1 MMALQRSVVF
11 ESGMAATIELN
22 GLLDSYVSRIEQ
34 VRGDV
39 LVVDTPMRQR
49 EYVALG
55 QGQRVLLQV
64 TRRHNPYFYETVVVG
79 TEWSDGQQQT
89 LLRRPAD
96 NAGVQLRRHVR
107 VTVSIADAQ
116 YWIEG
121 EEGKFGPT
129 VPGSVLDI
137 SAGGLLAMTKE
148 GLPEGAVVLTK
159 FTLSRQ
165 AGSLMASVRILR
177 NYERVSD
184 LGVKTFRSHCQFV
197 DLPER
202 ERDRLIKFV
211 FQRERELRAKGQL

>member
-1 MMALQRSVVF
+1 MALQRSVVF

-22 GLLDSYVSRIEQ
+22 GLVDSYASRIEQ

-165 AGSLMASVRILR
+165 AGNLMASVKILR

>member
-11 ESGMAATIELN
+11 ESGMGATIEFD
-22 GLLDSYVSRIEQ
+22 GQGDSYASRIDH

-49 EYVALG
+49 EYVTLDP
-55 QGQRVLLQV
+55 GQRILLQV
-64 TRRHNPYFYETVVVG
+64 TRRHNPYFYDTVVVG

-89 LLRRPAD
+89 LLRRPPD

-107 VTVSIADAQ
+107 VTVAISDAQ
-116 YWIEG
+116 YWVEG

-148 GLPEGAVVLTK
+148 GLPVGAVVLTK

-165 AGSLMASVRILR
+165 AGSLMASVKILR

-202 ERDRLIKFV
+202 ESDRLIKFV

>member
-22 GLLDSYVSRIEQ
+22 GLVDSYASRIEQ

-165 AGSLMASVRILR
+165 AGNLMASVKILR

>member
-11 ESGMAATIELN
+11 EPGMAATLELN
-22 GLLDSYVSRIEQ
+22 GQFDSYASRIEQ

-49 EYVALG
+49 EYIGLS

-64 TRRHNPYFYETVVVG
+64 TRRHNPYFYDTVVLG
-79 TEWSDGQQQT
+79 TEWADGQQLT
-89 LLRRPAD
+89 LLRRPPD
-96 NAGVQLRRHVR
+96 SAGVQLRRHVR
-107 VTVSIADAQ
+107 VTVSISDAQ
-116 YWIEG
+116 YWVEG
-121 EEGKFGPT
+121 EDGKFGPT

-148 GLPEGAVVLTK
+148 GLPEGATVLTK
-159 FTLSRQ
+159 VTLSRQ
-165 AGSLMASVRILR
+165 AGSLMASMKVLR

>member
-11 ESGMAATIELN
+11 EPGMAATLELN
-22 GLLDSYVSRIEQ
+22 GLPDSYPSRIEQ
-34 VRGDV
+34 VRSDI

-49 EYVALG
+49 EYVTLG
-55 QGQRVLLQV
+55 PGQRVLLQV
-64 TRRHNPYFYETVVVG
+64 TRRHNPYFYDTVVVG
-79 TEWSDGQQQT
+79 SEWSDGQQQT
-89 LLRRPAD
+89 LLRRPPD

-107 VTVSIADAQ
+107 VTVSISDAQ

-121 EEGKFGPT
+121 EDGKFGPT
-129 VPGSVLDI
+129 VHGSVLDI
-137 SAGGLLAMTKE
+137 SAGGLLGMTKE
-148 GLPEGAVVLTK
+148 GLPEGGILLTK
-159 FTLSRQ
+159 FALSRQ
-165 AGSLMASVRILR
+165 AGSLMASARVLR

-184 LGVKTFRSHCQFV
+184 LGVKTFRSHLQFV

>member
-11 ESGMAATIELN
+11 EPGMAATLELN
-22 GLLDSYVSRIEQ
+22 GEGDSYTSRIEQ

-39 LVVDTPMRQR
+39 LVLDTPMRQR
-49 EYVALG
+49 EYIALN

-64 TRRHNPYFYETVVVG
+64 TRRHNPSFYDTVVVG
-79 TEWSDGQQQT
+79 MEWHEGEQHT
-89 LLRRPAD
+89 LVRRPSD
-96 NAGVQLRRHVR
+96 TAGVQLRRDVR
-107 VTVSIADAQ
+107 VTVSISDAQ
-116 YWIEG
+116 YWVESAD
-121 EEGKFGPT
+121 GKFGPT

-148 GLPEGAVVLTK
+148 GLPEGATILTK

-165 AGSLMASVRILR
+165 AGSLMASVKILR

>member
-11 ESGMAATIELN
+11 EPGMAATLELN
-22 GLLDSYVSRIEQ
+22 GQFDSYASRIEQ

-49 EYVALG
+49 EYIGLS

-64 TRRHNPYFYETVVVG
+64 TRRHNPYFYDTVVLG
-79 TEWSDGQQQT
+79 TEWADGQQLT
-89 LLRRPAD
+89 LLRRPPD
-96 NAGVQLRRHVR
+96 SAGVQLRRHVR
-107 VTVSIADAQ
+107 VTVSISDAQ
-116 YWIEG
+116 YWVEG
-121 EEGKFGPT
+121 EDGKFGPT

-148 GLPEGAVVLTK
+148 GLPEGATVLTK
-159 FTLSRQ
+159 VTLSRQ
-165 AGSLMASVRILR
+165 AGSLMASMKILR

>member
-1 MMALQRSVVF
+1 MMALQRPVVF
-11 ESGMAATIELN
+11 EPGMAATLELN
-22 GLLDSYVSRIEQ
+22 GQPDSYGSRIEQ

-49 EYVALG
+49 EYVAMG

-64 TRRHNPYFYETVVVG
+64 TRRHNPYFYETTVVG
-79 TEWSDGQQQT
+79 TEWNDGQQQT
-89 LLRRPAD
+89 LLRRPGD

-107 VTVSIADAQ
+107 VTVAIADAQ
-116 YWIEG
+116 YWVEG
-121 EEGKFGPT
+121 EEGKFGSSL
-129 VPGSVLDI
+129 PGSVLDI

-159 FTLSRQ
+159 FALSRQ
-165 AGSLMASVRILR
+165 AGSLMASARILR

-184 LGVKTFRSHCQFV
+184 LGVKTFRSHGQFV

-211 FQRERELRAKGQL
+211 FQCERELRAKGQL